1 MSPFFTIET
10 PFGTFPVTEKGGFI
24 PTKRGIVT
32 VSLTNNLPPHRAG
45 PSRRTWAIEG
55 PSGCHRLEEV
65 SDEPGVFWSGAMGG
79 KNMSRLKAHVEGFV
93 KYNNQPLEEK

>member
-32 VSLTNNLPPHRAG
+32 VSLTNTYRAG
-45 PSRRTWAIEG
+45 PRLRTWAIEG
-55 PSGCHRLEEV
+55 PSGCHLLEEPAHN
-65 SDEPGVFWSGAMGG
+65 EPGVFWLGVMGG

-93 KYNNQPLEEK
+93 RDNNQPLEEK